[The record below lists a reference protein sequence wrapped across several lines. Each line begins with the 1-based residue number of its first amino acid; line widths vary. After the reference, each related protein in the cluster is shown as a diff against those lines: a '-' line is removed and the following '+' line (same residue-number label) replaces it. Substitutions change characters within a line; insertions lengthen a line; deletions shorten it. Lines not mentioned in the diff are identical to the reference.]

1 MVTSTDLANAIRFLA
16 MDAVEKANSGH
27 PGMPMGMADVATVLY
42 RDFLCFDP
50 ERPDW
55 ADRDRFILSAGHGSM
70 LLYALNYLTG
80 YKEMTLEQLKN
91 FRQLKSLTPGHP
103 ELHVSSGIEMTT
115 GPLGQGLATSVGFA
129 LAEEIAAARG
139 HATRHKTYVIC
150 SDGDM
155 QEGITHEACS
165 LAGHLRLKNL
175 VALYDSN
182 HISIDGDTSL
192 SFSEDVG
199 ARFLAYGWAVDHVDG
214 HNQEQIATALAAA
227 QQADRPTLIVC
238 KTQIGFGSPNKAN
251 THHAHGAP
259 LGKDEITATR
269 AALKWAHVPFDVPD
283 AILNEWRLIG
293 KRGAARRSGTKE
305 ATKPV
310 DLSPLS
316 SVIAGL
322 KKEFSEKKPNQA
334 TRKSSGD
341 CLEKLVAAL
350 PNLIGGSADLTP
362 SNNTRTTTMRDIKPG
377 DFSGNYVRYG
387 IREHGMAAIMNG
399 MALHGGIVPYSGTFL
414 SFADYARPAI
424 RLAALMKQRVV
435 HVMTHDSIGLGED
448 GPTHQPVE
456 HLAALRAI
464 PNLQVLR
471 PCDAVETA
479 ECWQMALEYQGPT
492 ILALSRQN
500 LPALACGKSEKNYCS
515 MGGYVIRKPESP
527 ATEPGSSCAMG
538 PGSSPGIQEKIC
550 LIATGSEVSL
560 AVEVYETLKA
570 KNIAARVVSMPERRL
585 FLSQSASY
593 QKETLGTGHRVII
606 EAGSKQGWDGL
617 LGEDGQ
623 FFGVPTF
630 GESAPYQDLYKHFGL
645 TVENIVGKIA

>member
-1 MVTSTDLANAIRFLA
+1 MAAFKDLSNAIRFLA
-16 MDAVEKANSGH
+16 VDAVEKANSGH

-42 RDFLCFDP
+42 RDFLCFNP

-55 ADRDRFILSAGHGSM
+55 PHRDRFILSAGHGSM

-80 YKEMTLEQLKN
+80 YKEMTIEQLKN
-91 FRQLKSLTPGHP
+91 FRQLGSLTPGHP
-103 ELHVSSGIEMTT
+103 EVHVSSGIEMTT

-129 LAEEIAAARG
+129 LAEEIQ
-139 HATRHKTYVIC
+139 HAHHKGPHQMPRHKTYVIC

-165 LAGHLRLKNL
+165 LAGHLKLQNL
-175 VALYDSN
+175 IALYDSN

-199 ARFLAYGWAVDHVDG
+199 ARYLAYGWAVDQADG
-214 HNQEQIATALAAA
+214 HDEVSIATALAAA
-227 QQADRPTLIVC
+227 QNADRPTLIIC
-238 KTQIGFGSPNKAN
+238 KTRIGHGSPNKAN
-251 THHAHGAP
+251 THHAHGSP
-259 LGKDEITATR
+259 LGKDEVIATR
-269 AALKWAHVPFDVPD
+269 GHLSWAHEPFHVPD
-283 AILNEWRLIG
+283 DILNAWRSIG
-293 KRGAARRSGTKE
+293 KRAAGRRICDDNG
-305 ATKPV
+305 PV
-310 DLSPLS
+310 KIDLSKLDET
-316 SVIAGL
+316 IGAL
-322 KKEFSEKKPNQA
+322 KADFGAKKPTQA

-341 CLEKLVAAL
+341 VLEKLVPAL
-350 PNLIGGSADLTP
+350 SALIGGSADLTP
-362 SNNTRTTTMRDIKPG
+362 SNNTRTSTMTDIKPG
-377 DFSGNYVRYG
+377 DFSGRYVRYG
-387 IREHGMAAIMNG
+387 IREHGMSAIMNG
-399 MALHGGIVPYSGTFL
+399 MALHGGIIPYSGTFL

-479 ECWQMALEYQGPT
+479 ECWQMALNKADGPT

-500 LPALACGKSEKNYCS
+500 LPALRGDEKGNLS
-515 MGGYVIRKPESP
+515 AKGGYVLRD
-527 ATEPGSSCAMG
+527 ADNARFT
-538 PGSSPGIQEKIC
+538 

-560 AVEVYETLKA
+560 AVEVYEALKA
-570 KNIAARVVSMPERRL
+570 KNIPARVVSMPERRL
-585 FLSQSASY
+585 FLGQPQDY
-593 QKETLGTGHRVII
+593 QDKVLSKGRRIII
-606 EAGSKQGWDGL
+606 EAGSKQGWDAL
-617 LGEDGQ
+617 LGTDGL

-645 TVENIVGKIA
+645 TVENILAKIS